1 MQTLEITYIAAK
13 VETNGSFAFC
23 QKLNDFLSDLK
34 LCHLF
39 TTNINLHKIYGDL
52 YESLSDSFDVL
63 EEEIIGLTKNNCDT
77 FLTKEFLDNFCQNRI
92 TETLDDYKNTYFS
105 ITDGLTNLFN
115 TPELKTF
122 IQTQEKSGLNNTLE
136 EIYSSIN
143 KANYLIGLC

>member
-13 VETNGSFAFC
+13 VETNGSFVFC

-39 TTNINLHKIYGDL
+39 TTNINLHKVYGDL
-52 YESLSDSFDVL
+52 YETLSGIFDKF
-63 EEEIIGLTKNNCDT
+63 EEEIIGLTKNNCNN

-92 TETLDDYKNTYFS
+92 IESSDDYKNTYFS
-105 ITDGLTNLFN
+105 ITDGLTNLLN

-122 IQTQEKSGLNNTLE
+122 IQSQEKSGLNNTLE

-143 KANYLIGLC
+143 KANYLISLC

>member
-13 VETNGSFAFC
+13 VETNGSFVFC

-39 TTNINLHKIYGDL
+39 TSNINLHKIYGDL
-52 YESLSDSFDVL
+52 YEDLSDLFDTFQ
-63 EEEIIGLTKNNCDT
+63 EEIIGLTKNNCNN
-77 FLTKEFLDNFCQNRI
+77 FLTKEFLDNFCQNKI
-92 TETLDDYKNTYFS
+92 IESSDDYKNTYFS
-105 ITDGLTNLFN
+105 ITDGLTNLLN
-115 TPELKTF
+115 TQELKGF
-122 IQTQEKSGLNNTLE
+122 ISSQEKSGLNNTLE

>member
-13 VETNGSFAFC
+13 VESNGSFVFC

-52 YESLSDSFDVL
+52 YEDLSDIFDKFQ
-63 EEEIIGLTKNNCDT
+63 EEIIGLTKNNCNN
-77 FLTKEFLDNFCQNRI
+77 FLTKEFIDNFCQNRI
-92 TETLDDYKNTYFS
+92 IESSDDYKNTYFS
-105 ITDGLTNLFN
+105 LIDGITNLLN
-115 TPELKTF
+115 SEELKGF
-122 IQTQEKSGLNNTLE
+122 ISSQEKSGLNNTLE

>member
-13 VETNGSFAFC
+13 VETSGTFTFC

-39 TTNINLHKIYGDL
+39 TNNINLHKIYGKL
-52 YESLSDSFDVL
+52 YDSLGDIFDKFQ
-63 EEEIIGLTKNNCDT
+63 EEIIGLTKTNCNN

-92 TETLDDYKNTYFS
+92 TESSDDYKNSYFS
-105 ITDGLTNLFN
+105 LIDGITNLLN
-115 TPELKTF
+115 SEELKTF
-122 IQTQEKSGLNNTLE
+122 IASQEKSGLNNTLE

-143 KANYLIGLC
+143 KANYLISMC

>member
-13 VETNGSFAFC
+13 VETNGSFVFC

-52 YESLSDSFDVL
+52 YEALSDIFDKF
-63 EEEIIGLTKNNCDT
+63 EEEIIGLTKNNCNN
-77 FLTKEFLDNFCQNRI
+77 FLSKEFLDNFCQNRI
-92 TETLDDYKNTYFS
+92 VESSDDYKNTYFS
-105 ITDGLTNLFN
+105 ITDSLTNLLN

-122 IQTQEKSGLNNTLE
+122 IQSQEKSGLNNTLE

>member
-13 VETNGSFAFC
+13 VETNGSFVFC

-52 YESLSDSFDVL
+52 YEDLSDIFDTFQ
-63 EEEIIGLTKNNCDT
+63 EEIIWLTKNNCNN

-92 TETLDDYKNTYFS
+92 IESSDDYKNSYFS
-105 ITDGLTNLFN
+105 ITDGLTNLLN
-115 TPELKTF
+115 TQELKGF
-122 IQTQEKSGLNNTLE
+122 ISSQEKSGLNNTLE